1 MADKRSIDAMVAKLK
16 SKVYV
21 SNDELAADIAH
32 GFSGIARNPSTQRG
46 LKSGIITDVQG
57 GTTLGVGDPGAT
69 NDSDGLVQNPQP
81 GIATDVGS
89 GLRTRRQARVETR
102 TRTLPATVVTAA
114 EAGDTTVRVRVAAE
128 GVSKSQDAL
137 TQNETVGSVD
147 MAAGT
152 EYDAAMTGQPIVIE
166 GGNGVQPIEEGRTVN
181 VIMSENWEVITT
193 FTSRGMRKNI
203 PVVTRVLKSTSVA
216 LVNGFASV
224 GTVCI
229 PFSQISPQITISDGV
244 NTGYALS
251 EPGLYPFNLD
261 WTILAG
267 ELLLPEYAGK
277 PWGIA
282 VVSADDSSGA
292 IDMSSLGYYTYGVVP
307 VDGEITFSVTMAYA
321 TANSKWAFTH
331 TGGTVPYMYVL
342 LIGCNQ
348 GQAVDYGT
356 VTYVPADGGSGFNV
370 LPENQWTIT
379 DSNFPIPL

>member
-1 MADKRSIDAMVAKLK
+1 MADKRSIDALVAKLK

-152 EYDAAMTGQPIVIE
+152 EYDAAMTGQSIVIE
-166 GGNGVQPIEEGRTVN
+166 GGNGIQPIEEGRTVN
-181 VIMSENWEVITT
+181 VIMSENWEVTTT
-193 FTSRGMRKNI
+193 FTTRGQRKNI

-216 LVNGFASV
+216 LVNGFATV

-229 PFSQISPQITISDGV
+229 PVYNLAPQVILSG
-244 NTGYALS
+244 GYILS
-251 EPGLYPFNLD
+251 EPGLYPTDYD
-261 WTILAG
+261 WDAPSGTWVYP
-267 ELLLPEYAGK
+267 ELAGK

-282 VVSADDSSGA
+282 AFPADDSSGA
-292 IDMSSLGYYTYGVVP
+292 IDIASLGYIDYGVVP
-307 VDGEITFSVTMAYA
+307 VDGDIIFNVPMSYA
-321 TANSKWAFTH
+321 NANSKWQLTH
-331 TGGTVPYMYVL
+331 TVGTVPYVYVL

-370 LPENQWTIT
+370 LPENQWVIT